1 MAALS
6 VLKDENCIVSYCTDV
21 EGNWDYWERFL
32 EISQVVGRDPNT
44 KKVIFKKP
52 NAQFVFGGDVCDRG
66 PGDMRLLND
75 LVQLYEDNKG
85 KVHFILGNRDVN
97 KMRIPVELHV
107 KYLEAPGKCYWI
119 NADPEQKPQSAAERL
134 KWILAKTMGSPGGFN
149 YRRDELA
156 AMGRPHG
163 DEDVVESFFDLLVPE
178 GKLMKYLKYGKISVA
193 IGDALFCHG
202 GINGNNIG
210 WVPPRGPKATTHAA
224 GEPAAL
230 GGTKVTDFKEWLNV
244 LNEHVEDEVK
254 DFIDRA
260 PVYLRELSTYK
271 DSADV
276 PEHWAAV
283 GSYSHPQPG
292 SRLGFLGMAIT
303 EDKVNNPSVIYSS
316 YMDRGMPVAVD
327 EGVANTI
334 LGSGFKRIIVG
345 HQPHGDAP
353 TPIER
358 HGLQIIMGDT
368 SYSANTLWT
377 FTTPGAKEETWA
389 KASDELLSEP
399 ALELTG
405 VPTPKDNSRGI
416 AVSEVVI
423 AFDESSPTVGESV
436 SRVFCHGTLSD
447 GSTYS
452 FEQPEAGEQNKYLG
466 KMNASNSWM
475 VKASNVTVKNG
486 PLAGTD
492 DAYLM
497 CRGEGF
503 NFKNKFVA
511 SADIEAEMAC

>member
-1 MAALS
+1 
-6 VLKDENCIVSYCTDV
+6 
-21 EGNWDYWERFL
+21 
-32 EISQVVGRDPNT
+32 
-44 KKVIFKKP
+44 
-52 NAQFVFGGDVCDRG
+52 
-66 PGDMRLLND
+66 
-75 LVQLYEDNKG
+75 
-85 KVHFILGNRDVN
+85 
-97 KMRIPVELHV
+97 
-107 KYLEAPGKCYWI
+107 
-119 NADPEQKPQSAAERL
+119 
-134 KWILAKTMGSPGGFN
+134 
-149 YRRDELA
+149 
-156 AMGRPHG
+156 
-163 DEDVVESFFDLLVPE
+163 
-178 GKLMKYLKYGKISVA
+178 
-193 IGDALFCHG
+193 
-202 GINGNNIG
+202 
-210 WVPPRGPKATTHAA
+210 
-224 GEPAAL
+224 
-230 GGTKVTDFKEWLNV
+230 LNV

-399 ALELTG
+399 ALGLTG

-486 PLAGTD
+486 PLAGTT

-511 SADIEAEMAC
+511 SADIEEEMTC